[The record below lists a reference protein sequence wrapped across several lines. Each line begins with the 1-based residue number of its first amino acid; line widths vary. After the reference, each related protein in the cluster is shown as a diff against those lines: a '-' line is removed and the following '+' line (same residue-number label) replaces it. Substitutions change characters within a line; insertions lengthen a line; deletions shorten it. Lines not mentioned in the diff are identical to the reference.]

1 MFQRYYL
8 IKSIIAVHA
17 CIKGKEEAHSIKVV
31 KERDISSYTLYKYL
45 FIIICYNNTFF
56 ALED

>member
-31 KERDISSYTLYKYL
+31 KERKTYRHIHCISTYL
-45 FIIICYNNTFF
+45 
-56 ALED
+56 